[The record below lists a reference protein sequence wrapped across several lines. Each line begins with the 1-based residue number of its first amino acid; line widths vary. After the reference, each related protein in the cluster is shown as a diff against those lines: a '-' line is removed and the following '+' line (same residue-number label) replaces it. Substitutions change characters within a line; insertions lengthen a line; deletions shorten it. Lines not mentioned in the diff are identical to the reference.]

1 MLSKTMSNKKP
12 CKESSKKPCK
22 ESDNESCKE
31 SGNER
36 SKDFCKES
44 CNDITKLSL
53 ALIAL
58 VILGGC
64 SSSASVQVDRVF
76 PKVLGEPKPVTASI
90 VFAEDFS
97 TFVAQPNENTDID
110 IGTAQVEVL
119 QNAFAGLFNDVEFVT
134 SREQI
139 TNTKGLVIT
148 PSVREVQVS
157 TPSDN
162 YLNVFEV
169 WIKYNLEIQSADGD
183 PIDSWFMPAYGKT
196 PDAFMYSKPKAI
208 EEAAVIA
215 LRDAGAKLMLDFYR
229 IPAIY
234 GWMMERQILE
244 GSQ

>member
-1 MLSKTMSNKKP
+1 MLSKIMSYKTSYKNI
-12 CKESSKKPCK
+12 SKLP
-22 ESDNESCKE
+22 
-31 SGNER
+31 
-36 SKDFCKES
+36 
-44 CNDITKLSL
+44 L
-53 ALIAL
+53 ALFVLI
-58 VILGGC
+58 ILGGC
-64 SSSASVQVDRVF
+64 SSSASVQVDRTF

-97 TFVAQPNENTDID
+97 TFVAQPNENTVID
-110 IGTAQVEVL
+110 IGTAQVQVL

-134 SREQI
+134 SRDQI

-169 WIKYNLEIQSADGD
+169 WIKYNLAIENADGVA
-183 PIDSWFMPAYGKT
+183 IDSWFMPAYGKT
-196 PDAFMYSKPKAI
+196 PDAFMYSKTKAI

-234 GWMMERQILE
+234 GWMMEQQILE
-244 GSQ
+244 ESQ

>member
-12 CKESSKKPCK
+12 CKESG
-22 ESDNESCKE
+22 NESCKE
-31 SGNER
+31 SGNEL

-53 ALIAL
+53 ALIVL

-64 SSSASVQVDRVF
+64 SSSASVQVDRTF

-134 SREQI
+134 SRDQI
-139 TNTKGLVIT
+139 TNTRGLVIT

-169 WIKYNLEIQSADGD
+169 WIKYNLEIQSVDGD

-215 LRDAGAKLMLDFYR
+215 LRDAGAKLILDFYR

-234 GWMMERQILE
+234 GWMMEQQILE